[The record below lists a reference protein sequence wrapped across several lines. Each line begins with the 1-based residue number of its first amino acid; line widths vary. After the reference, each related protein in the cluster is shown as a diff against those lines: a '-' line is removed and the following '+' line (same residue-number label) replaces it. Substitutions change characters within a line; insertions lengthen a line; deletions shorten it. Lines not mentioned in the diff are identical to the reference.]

1 MGQTAM
7 QKILAAHAGKKEVKP
22 GEFIMAKVDL
32 AMANDVTAP
41 ISIKAL
47 ERAGITQLWNKD
59 RIAIVLSHF
68 VPAKDALS
76 AAQAAVAREFC
87 TKYDIPLFFDEGR
100 GGIEHS
106 LLPELGLVV
115 PGDVVIGADSHS
127 CTYGGMGLFSTGVG
141 STDLAAVMATGEI
154 WLKVPETM
162 KFTYRGKPGP
172 WVTGKDLVLYTIGQI
187 GFDGAMYRNM
197 EFDGEA
203 IKHLSMEA
211 RLTIT
216 NMVIEAGGK
225 SGFIEADEVTET
237 YLKGRAKRP
246 HTIYKSDPD
255 AVYCS
260 KHEWDISG
268 MEPQVAKPNLPDKVV
283 GVSEVLG
290 AKVHSAFLGS
300 CTNGRIEDLRIAAQ
314 LMKGKKV
321 AKGLRFMVIPA
332 TQNIYRQALKEG
344 LIDIFMEAEA
354 VVSAATCGPC
364 LGGHM
369 GVLGPNEV
377 CISSSNRNF
386 PGRMG
391 HRDSQVYLANPAVV
405 TASAINGCITH
416 PDEIMGKAGKK
427 AAA

>member
-1 MGQTAM
+1 
-7 QKILAAHAGKKEVKP
+7 
-22 GEFIMAKVDL
+22 
-32 AMANDVTAP
+32 
-41 ISIKAL
+41 
-47 ERAGITQLWNKD
+47 
-59 RIAIVLSHF
+59 
-68 VPAKDALS
+68 
-76 AAQAAVAREFC
+76 
-87 TKYDIPLFFDEGR
+87 
-100 GGIEHS
+100 
-106 LLPELGLVV
+106 
-115 PGDVVIGADSHS
+115 
-127 CTYGGMGLFSTGVG
+127 
-141 STDLAAVMATGEI
+141 
-154 WLKVPETM
+154 
-162 KFTYRGKPGP
+162 
-172 WVTGKDLVLYTIGQI
+172 VTGKDLVLYTIGQI
-187 GFDGAMYRNM
+187 GFDGAMYKNM
-197 EFDGEA
+197 EFGGEA

-225 SGFIEADEVTET
+225 SGFIEADEVTEA
-237 YLKGRAKRP
+237 YLKDRAKRP

-255 AVYCS
+255 AEYCV
-260 KHEWDISG
+260 KYDWDISG
-268 MEPQVAKPNLPDKVV
+268 LEPQVAKPNLPDKVV

-344 LIDIFMEAEA
+344 LIDIFMDAEA

-427 AAA
+427 VAA

>member
-1 MGQTAM
+1 MAQTAM

-47 ERAGITQLWNKD
+47 ERAGITKLWNKD

-87 TKYDIPLFFDEGR
+87 MKYDIPLFFDEGR

-172 WVTGKDLVLYTIGQI
+172 WVTGKDLVLFTIGQI

-203 IKHLSMEA
+203 IRHLSMEA

-225 SGFIEADEVTET
+225 SGFIEADEVTEA
-237 YLKGRAKRP
+237 YLKDRAKRP
-246 HTIYKSDPD
+246 YKIFKSDPD
-255 AVYCS
+255 AQYLV

-290 AKVHSAFLGS
+290 AKIHSAFLGS

-314 LMKGKKV
+314 LMKGRKV

-344 LIDIFMEAEA
+344 LIDIFMDAEA

-369 GVLGPNEV
+369 GVLGPGEV
-377 CISSSNRNF
+377 CMSSSNRNF

-391 HRDSQVYLANPAVV
+391 HKDSQVYLANPAVV
-405 TASAINGCITH
+405 TASAIAGCITH
-416 PDEIMGKAGKK
+416 PDEILGKAQKK
-427 AAA
+427 VAA

>member
-1 MGQTAM
+1 M
-7 QKILAAHAGKKEVKP
+7 QKILADHAGKKEVKP
-22 GEFIMAKVDL
+22 GEFIMSKVDL

-47 ERAGITQLWNKD
+47 ERAGITKLWNKD

-87 TKYDIPLFFDEGR
+87 MKYDIPLFFDEGR

-127 CTYGGMGLFSTGVG
+127 CTYGGLGLFSTGVG

-162 KFTYRGKPGP
+162 KFNYRGKPGP
-172 WVTGKDLVLYTIGQI
+172 WVTGKDLVLFTIGQI

-197 EFDGEA
+197 EFGGEA

-225 SGFIEADEVTET
+225 SGFIEADEVTEA
-237 YLKGRAKRP
+237 YLKDRAKRP
-246 HTIYKSDPD
+246 YKIYKSDPD
-255 AVYCS
+255 AQYLV

-268 MEPQVAKPNLPDKVV
+268 MEPQVAKPNLPDNVV

-290 AKVHSAFLGS
+290 AKIHSAFLGS

-314 LMKGKKV
+314 LMKGRKV

-332 TQNIYRQALKEG
+332 TQNVYRQALKEG

-377 CISSSNRNF
+377 CMSSSNRNF

-391 HRDSQVYLANPAVV
+391 HKDSQVYLANPAVV
-405 TASAINGCITH
+405 TASAIAGHIAH
-416 PDEIMGKAGKK
+416 PDEILGKAKK
-427 AAA
+427 VAA

>member
-47 ERAGITQLWNKD
+47 ERAGITKLWNKD

-87 TKYDIPLFFDEGR
+87 QKYDIPLFFDEGR

-162 KFTYRGKPGP
+162 KFNYRGKPGP

-197 EFDGEA
+197 EFGGEA

-225 SGFIEADEVTET
+225 SGFIEADEVTEA

-246 HTIYKSDPD
+246 HTVYKSDPD
-255 AVYCS
+255 AVYMS
-260 KHEWDISG
+260 TYDWDISG

-290 AKVHSAFLGS
+290 AKIHSAFLGS

-314 LMKGKKV
+314 LMKGRKV

-344 LIDIFMEAEA
+344 LIDIFMDAEA

-377 CISSSNRNF
+377 CMSSSNRNF

-405 TASAINGCITH
+405 TASAIAGCISH
-416 PDEIMGKAGKK
+416 PDEILGKTTKK
-427 AAA
+427 VAA